1 MPRLFALAALL
12 TLSSFV
18 ALVGEAEAGG
28 RAGKA
33 AAPAEEVKA
42 KTGLVF
48 IANTG
53 LEDVQTLAA
62 SLKHAKA
69 AMESG
74 QVDEVHWIVYGR
86 ATAILDPD
94 LKTIPE
100 SLKADVEAARAAG
113 VRLVACG
120 NAIERNGLD
129 RARLAFPIEVVDTG
143 IGEVARLSALGYG
156 LLRY

>member
-1 MPRLFALAALL
+1 MPRLFALVALL
-12 TLSSFV
+12 TFTG
-18 ALVGEAEAGG
+18 ALIGDAEAGG
-28 RAGKA
+28 RADKPA
-33 AAPAEEVKA
+33 ATTAAEVKA

-53 LEDVQTLAA
+53 LEDVQTLGA
-62 SLKHAKA
+62 SLKHAKT

-74 QVDEVHWIVYGR
+74 HVDEVHWIVYGR

-113 VRLVACG
+113 VRHVACG
-120 NAIERNGLD
+120 SALDRNGLD
-129 RARLAFPIEVVDTG
+129 RARLAFPVEVVETG

>member
-1 MPRLFALAALL
+1 MPRLFALTALL
-12 TLSSFV
+12 TLSSFG
-18 ALVGEAEAGG
+18 ALIGDAEAGA

-100 SLKADVEAARAAG
+100 TLKADVEAARAAG

-120 NAIERNGLD
+120 NAIDRNGLD
-129 RARLAFPIEVVDTG
+129 RARLAFPVEVVDSG
-143 IGEVARLSALGYG
+143 IAEVARLSALGYG

>member
-18 ALVGEAEAGG
+18 AVVGEAEAGG

-53 LEDVQTLAA
+53 LEDVQTLSA

-120 NAIERNGLD
+120 NALDRNGLD
-129 RARLAFPIEVVDTG
+129 RARLAFAVEVVDTG